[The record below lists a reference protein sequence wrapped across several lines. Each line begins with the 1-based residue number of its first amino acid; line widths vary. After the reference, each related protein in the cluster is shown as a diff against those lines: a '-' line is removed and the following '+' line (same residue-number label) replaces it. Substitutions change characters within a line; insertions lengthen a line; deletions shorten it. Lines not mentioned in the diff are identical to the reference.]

1 MVLILRN
8 ESPKEEFDL
17 NIGTVI
23 SYTFG
28 LVASFFTI
36 YQVFSIFNGIELV
49 VAILSLSLLV
59 IAVILAYTIM
69 KYRKLLDA
77 YEVVADNRNTL
88 RTMYEENSK
97 ELEFYKNDRF
107 RLITHIQN
115 LLLNMQVEKGKN
127 DKEIVRKTMSA
138 ENDSEVEE
146 IVKHIQDS

>member
-1 MVLILRN
+1 MLILRN

>member
-1 MVLILRN
+1 MRN